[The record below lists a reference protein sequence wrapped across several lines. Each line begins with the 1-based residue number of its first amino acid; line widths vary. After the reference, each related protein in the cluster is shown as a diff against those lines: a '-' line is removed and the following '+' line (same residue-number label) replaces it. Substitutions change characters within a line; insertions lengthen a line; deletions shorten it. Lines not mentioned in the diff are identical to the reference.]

1 MKLEKQNILVTGAN
15 RGIGLGLAE
24 MFARAGAHLHLVV
37 RRDDPELVAKL
48 RDLGALS
55 VRVWLADLS
64 DREQVEKLVR
74 DIQDQNVVID
84 ILVNNAGLLTGG
96 LIEQQPLDEIYQMF
110 QVNLLSLIHL
120 TRGLLP
126 GMIKRGRGKII
137 NNASVSAFMHF
148 PCATT
153 YAASKSA
160 VVAFTNCLDSE
171 LKGTG
176 VTTLCLITPGI
187 KTRMFDEISKKY
199 GKNIEVPDE
208 YISTEKYSE
217 RVKEAIVFD
226 QRHLLPKGLTA
237 LGLGLSKY
245 LPSLFRWE
253 TQRRFRR

>member
-1 MKLEKQNILVTGAN
+1 MKLDNQNVLITGAN

-24 MFARAGAHLHLVV
+24 MFARGKTHLHLVV
-37 RRDDPELVAKL
+37 RKDEPELVTHLKN
-48 RDLGALS
+48 LGALS

-64 DREQVEKLVR
+64 ARDQVENLVK
-74 DIQDQNVVID
+74 DIQGQGVIID
-84 ILVNNAGLLTGG
+84 VLVNNAGLLTGG
-96 LIEQQPLDEIYQMF
+96 LIEEQPLDEIYQMF
-110 QVNLLSLIHL
+110 QVNLLSLVHL

-126 GMIKRGRGKII
+126 DMIKRGHGKII
-137 NNASVSAFMHF
+137 NNSSVSAFMHF

-160 VVAFTNCLDSE
+160 VVAFTDCLDLE

-199 GKNIEVPDE
+199 GKNIELPND
-208 YISTEKYSE
+208 YISAEEYSE
-217 RVKEAIVFD
+217 RVKNAILSDHKF
-226 QRHLLPKGLTA
+226 LLPRGLTA

-245 LPSLFRWE
+245 IPAVFKWA
-253 TQRRFRR
+253 TYRRFHR